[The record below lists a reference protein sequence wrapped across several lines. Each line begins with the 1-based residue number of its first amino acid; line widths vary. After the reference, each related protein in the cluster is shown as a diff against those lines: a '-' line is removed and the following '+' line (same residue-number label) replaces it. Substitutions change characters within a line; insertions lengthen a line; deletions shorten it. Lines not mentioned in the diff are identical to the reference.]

1 MRKTTKQYHK
11 VAKETYVGGN
21 YTIKTGGNYT
31 IWAES
36 IEYNAGGQ
44 IIMSGKEG
52 GVVYGDYVPREEIYT
67 SHPKVEKVEFFDEK
81 GNLLNQNTKDF
92 YYGQKLK
99 IKVTTKDAKDGEIIT
114 IRLKGKSKSKNQKY
128 KITPNPTFLPFLIR

>member
-99 IKVTTKDAKDGEIIT
+99 IKVTTDEYQ
-114 IRLKGKSKSKNQKY
+114 LH
-128 KITPNPTFLPFLIR
+128 FE

>member
-52 GVVYGDYVPREEIYT
+52 VVMI
-67 SHPKVEKVEFFDEK
+67 
-81 GNLLNQNTKDF
+81 
-92 YYGQKLK
+92 LK
-99 IKVTTKDAKDGEIIT
+99 NITMIHIKQ
-114 IRLKGKSKSKNQKY
+114 KSKK
-128 KITPNPTFLPFLIR
+128 LI